1 MATSGSLVPY
11 LLGNPVLT
19 ANAIANNTI
28 YTTVSNSTNS
38 GAATTSTYTTVNVVP
53 NTYLT
58 SALTTT
64 WTASSGLVLFAT
76 GLTPAGIYVISFT
89 GSALTLLPGTATD
102 YFDIYVYSAS
112 GGTIHINRVAAAQT
126 VGGLSAFSGIVTIK
140 PTANQN
146 IYIKADFYGTTT
158 YTSLTINPY
167 VTIQKI
173 A

>member
-64 WTASSGLVLFAT
+64 WTSSSGLVLFAT
-76 GLTPAGIYVISFT
+76 GLTPAGVYVISFT

-112 GGTIHINRVAAAQT
+112 GGSIHINRVAAAQT
-126 VGGLSAFSGIVTIK
+126 VGGISAFSGIVTIN

>member
-19 ANAIANNTI
+19 ANAIANNTL

-64 WTASSGLVLFAT
+64 WTSSSGLVLFAT
-76 GLTPAGIYVISFT
+76 GLTPAGVYVISFT

-112 GGTIHINRVAAAQT
+112 GGSIHINRVAAAQT
-126 VGGLSAFSGIVTIK
+126 VGGISAFSGIVTIN

>member
-19 ANAIANNTI
+19 ANAIANNTL

-64 WTASSGLVLFAT
+64 WTSSSGLVLFAT
-76 GLTPAGIYVISFT
+76 GLTPAGVYVISFT

-112 GGTIHINRVAAAQT
+112 GGTLHINRVAAAQT
-126 VGGLSAFSGIVTIK
+126 VGGISAFSGIVTIN